1 MAGADDGGGAA
12 RGAGGM
18 IGRVLELRYGLGGG
32 LPHTV
37 EQTARALK
45 IHPDFIRA
53 MEAVALRAL
62 PPPDGPQLGG
72 AA

>member
-1 MAGADDGGGAA
+1 VHGAHEGTGEA
-12 RGAGGM
+12 RGARGM
-18 IGRVLELRYGLGGG
+18 IGRVLELRYGTGGG

-37 EQTARALK
+37 EQTARELK

-53 MEAVALRAL
+53 MEAVALRGL
-62 PPPDGPQLGG
+62 PPAGRPGLDG

>member
-1 MAGADDGGGAA
+1 MEGAHEATGEA
-12 RGAGGM
+12 RGAVGM

-62 PPPDGPQLGG
+62 PPGDRPGLDG